1 MTEISVAELKRRRDA
16 GEALVLLDVREP
28 DEIATASIADAT
40 LIPMGEIP
48 QRAAELPADVPIVV
62 MCHAGGRSAR
72 VTHYLNDNGFPNA
85 VNLAGGIDAWSVSI
99 DGDVPRY

>member
-1 MTEISVAELKRRRDA
+1 VTDISVAELKRRRDA
-16 GEALVLLDVREP
+16 GDVFTLLDVREP
-28 DEIATASIADAT
+28 DEIATASIPGAT

-48 QRAAELPADVPIVV
+48 QRAGELPSDVPIVV

-72 VTHYLNDNGFPNA
+72 VTQYLNDNGFPNA

-99 DGDVPRY
+99 DPGVPRY